1 MPSYRQQLWQST
13 PLDAHARL
21 AIAQLVACLVLL
33 ARAPPGLGLRV
44 ALGLG
49 IVLSL
54 ALPLGWLAAH
64 WTGDAVTGYLW
75 SGRLWTMLLPC
86 ALVATITGAY
96 DGSGPR
102 FAEEI
107 ASPVGYFLFLVLAL
121 GLGAQGALLG
131 VRRVLADHVASVTV
145 IVTALKLYQVRTN
158 AYVVLQVL
166 TNLGLWLGYALAA
179 RYADRREAIHEVAK
193 AVVCGAEALHDPF
206 VVTNEAM
213 NVLAVNARFTEVLG
227 YEAAEIV
234 GQNVTMLMANRFD
247 IVNHDRW
254 VHAYLTGGIPKLRG
268 TKGREVEV
276 CTKEEEVL
284 PVRLTIGEM
293 RCPLDATKLFT
304 AVFSSLTLEKR
315 NAQLEC
321 EKEKLQ
327 WEVLASHHDG
337 EDDPRELLGAT
348 VPEDLPDCADCAAA
362 GRTCRHRT
370 LGAMQDQDQTDEA
383 VSCANSFDHVDS
395 SASPTVPGQTLIAP
409 APPRSTRSIVSLE
422 SSVMDTVSQAAKKS
436 PARAP
441 PPSKSA
447 SRLPRPAKVCS
458 EPSSSTTKPKA
469 GPKKNVTPKR
479 TVTGVELDPREH
491 S

>member
-13 PLDAHARL
+13 TLDAHARL
-21 AIAQLVACLVLL
+21 AIAQLVTCLVLL
-33 ARAPPGLGLRV
+33 SRAPPGSGLRV
-44 ALGLG
+44 ALGLS

-54 ALPLGWLAAH
+54 APLLAAH

-107 ASPVGYFLFLVLAL
+107 ASPVGYFLFLVLAF

-131 VRRVLADHVASVTV
+131 VRRVLANQVASVAV
-145 IVTALKLYQVRTN
+145 VVTALKLYQVRTP
-158 AYVVLQVL
+158 AYVALQVL

-179 RYADRREAIHEVAK
+179 RYADRRVAIHEVAK

-206 VVTNEAM
+206 VVTDEAM

-254 VHAYLTGGIPKLRG
+254 VHAYITGGIPKLRG

-293 RCPLDATKLFT
+293 RCPIDATKLFT

-337 EDDPRELLGAT
+337 EDDPREHLGAT
-348 VPEDLPDCADCAAA
+348 THG
-362 GRTCRHRT
+362 GRFFHRT
-370 LGAMQDQDQTDEA
+370 LGAMQDQDTTDEA
-383 VSCANSFDHVDS
+383 ISCANSFDHVNS
-395 SASPTVPGQTLIAP
+395 SASPTAPGRTLVAP
-409 APPRSTRSIVSLE
+409 APARTASTGTTSCASCK

-436 PARAP
+436 PTRAP
-441 PPSKSA
+441 PPPKSSRL
-447 SRLPRPAKVCS
+447 SRLPRPKKVCS
-458 EPSSSTTKPKA
+458 EPAPPTKPKA
-469 GPKKNVTPKR
+469 EPKKNVTPKR
-479 TVTGVELDPREH
+479 TLPAVECVSDLRER